1 MSLIFVISNIDN
13 NNGGV
18 SRRVIGLLLQLLMR
32 VLNVFFS
39 GLDILVFF
47 AILYKGDNFCVFRLA
62 FLHYNPLLKGNL
74 L

>member
-32 VLNVFFS
+32 VLNVFLVDWIYMYFS
-39 GLDILVFF
+39 P
-47 AILYKGDNFCVFRLA
+47 FCTRETTFVSSD
-62 FLHYNPLLKGNL
+62 
-74 L
+74 